1 MGECNIF
8 FYQTICSK
16 NSVLPLC
23 AEIILVFCLLK
34 LCCLHFNSPIAQLK
48 IMHSLLHQS
57 WQKIQWFEF
66 LWMWCL
72 LYHKASNTPKTY
84 VPRKGYVGSLQDSPQ
99 DSWSLVKMYKDKILN
114 YSSCRTWMILHKSIK
129 NRKNKNMWR
138 RTKFRTVVPHLR
150 LISWRDL
157 HKILDRMCY
166 QKEWILGKPKR

>member
-1 MGECNIF
+1 MLSAFQQPYYAVENH
-8 FYQTICSK
+8 
-16 NSVLPLC
+16 PLTLTP
-23 AEIILVFCLLK
+23 ELTEDPMVWVSLDVVFT
-34 LCCLHFNSPIAQLK
+34 
-48 IMHSLLHQS
+48 
-57 WQKIQWFEF
+57 
-66 LWMWCL
+66 
-72 LYHKASNTPKTY
+72 YHKASNTPKTY